1 MKPVTLRCGH
11 SGCMDCLN
19 SIISLS
25 SNTSVSRGPCP
36 VCRQPFHLDELH
48 LNVSLDKLTRG
59 LKLECCNR
67 DCQCKGTLDEAREHG
82 KNCPKAVASCPHEGC
97 PNVSTREEIERH
109 QDDCQFRK
117 LECLGCRTLVRRANQ
132 QDHETDGCNYSRVDC
147 PLGCGTKVPRYE
159 RSMYMHLYNK
169 RSQGSFI
176 NRC

>member
-67 DCQCKGTLDEAREHG
+67 DCQWKGTLDEAREHG

-97 PNVSTREEIERH
+97 PNVIEYKGGN
-109 QDDCQFRK
+109 RK
-117 LECLGCRTLVRRANQ
+117 APG
-132 QDHETDGCNYSRVDC
+132 
-147 PLGCGTKVPRYE
+147 
-159 RSMYMHLYNK
+159 
-169 RSQGSFI
+169 
-176 NRC
+176 